1 MCSSDIHSFPGDVHF
16 FKVPF
21 PLNWLNQS
29 QIALLTGG
37 SLPCVW
43 QKLRYIVA
51 VDLLLAALCFLLHTG
66 HPTNC
71 GSSFAYVHYACAW
84 SMLKGCVCVCVC
96 TRAHAHMRACVGRL
110 YALMNTLLQIP
121 PLYFCFHRSYY
132 FLKLGPLIIDPVYSL
147 TYERYNLL

>member
-1 MCSSDIHSFPGDVHF
+1 MSFMCCSDIHSFPGDVHF

-43 QKLRYIVA
+43 QKLLCIVV

-66 HPTNC
+66 HLTNC
-71 GSSFAYVHYACAW
+71 GGSFAYVHYACAW
-84 SMLKGCVCVCVC
+84 SMLKGCVCVSV
-96 TRAHAHMRACVGRL
+96 RACVRARTCV
-110 YALMNTLLQIP
+110 YMCMCKKTLCIDEHITSNP
-121 PLYFCFHRSYY
+121 TSM
-132 FLKLGPLIIDPVYSL
+132 FLFS
-147 TYERYNLL
+147 